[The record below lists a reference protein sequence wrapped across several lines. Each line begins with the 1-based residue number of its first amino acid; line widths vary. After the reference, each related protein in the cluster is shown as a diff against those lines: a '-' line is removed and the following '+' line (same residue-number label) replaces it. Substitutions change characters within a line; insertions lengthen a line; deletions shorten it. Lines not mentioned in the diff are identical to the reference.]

1 MAITQIDDFM
11 VIYSSNSF
19 VPRIGLLAGGAFIG
33 QLLFEPNGAALPPD
47 GEVGNQV
54 TLYYHQEDYA
64 NVLDL
69 LRSDTPTYL
78 LFNGTGPGFENAVM
92 TSQEVVGAG
101 EKVRS

>member
-11 VIYSSNSF
+11 IIYSSNSF
-19 VPRIGLLAGGAFIG
+19 VPRIGLVARGEFIG
-33 QLLFEPNGAALPPD
+33 QLVFEPNGAALPPD
-47 GEVGNQV
+47 GEIGNQV

-64 NVLDL
+64 NALDL
-69 LRSDTPTYL
+69 LRSDAPTYL
-78 LFNGTGPGFENAVM
+78 LFNGTGPGFENAIT